1 MKKNLA
7 IRSDTCILIIMKLH
21 ITTDKN
27 CHKTYYASRKEAIQ
41 DINEN
46 PHLFPKAIGCHY
58 STVEIGTK
66 KADIVFVLNNVMMH
80 YSKYASLSGK
90 GWLQ

>member
-27 CHKTYYASRKEAIQ
+27 CHKTYYVSRKEAVQ

-46 PHLFPKAIGCHY
+46 PHLFPKAIGFHY
-58 STVEIGTK
+58 GTVEIGNT